1 MNAAAQ
7 RTPGGPTLPVVRR
20 AGTVGLAALGL
31 FAACLLAAPAVAAS
45 GSSAPG
51 KGDLQPLWRGY
62 PLDPGAGQV
71 DRTSGGTSGRERT
84 HAGPTPAE
92 PAGGGSSVLVPLA
105 AAGGSVLLAALAAL
119 LVLRGRW
126 TPPSLMKGAR
136 MSRFL
141 NKLSQREAARTASG
155 EIREVIAI
163 KPETDEEEAVQ
174 PEPEA
179 AEAAVAPEATE
190 APAESA
196 VNDASGVGKHVQT
209 VIKAAEDAA
218 ARLIGEAR
226 AQAHEV
232 RETAEREASSQV
244 EAASAT
250 AARLTEE
257 AERAHAEA
265 LAAAA
270 QARAAAEEEAAA
282 RRAEAEEEA
291 ETVRAEAERD
301 ASSFGREAAERYE
314 ELLTDTALAEDRL
327 RRLVDGLRDVADRL
341 DDLLEAEDDEEP
353 TDRPGAEHDA
363 TLEEALEPTMPK
375 AGAGAP

>member
-1 MNAAAQ
+1 
-7 RTPGGPTLPVVRR
+7 
-20 AGTVGLAALGL
+20 LAALGL
-31 FAACLLAAPAVAAS
+31 LAACLLAAPAVAAS
-45 GSSAPG
+45 GNSSPG

-62 PLDPGAGQV
+62 PLDPGAGHV
-71 DRTSGGTSGRERT
+71 DRTSGPERT
-84 HAGPTPAE
+84 HAGPRSAE
-92 PAGGGSSVLVPLA
+92 PGSGGSSVLVPLT
-105 AAGGSVLLAALAAL
+105 AAGGSLLLAALAAL

-126 TPPSLMKGAR
+126 TRPSLMKGAP

-141 NKLSQREAARTASG
+141 NKRSQREAAGEASG

-163 KPETDEEEAVQ
+163 KPEADNEEAVQ
-174 PEPEA
+174 TEPEA
-179 AEAAVAPEATE
+179 AEPTFPPEATE
-190 APAESA
+190 APAERSA
-196 VNDASGVGKHVQT
+196 PNDTSGVGKHVQT
-209 VIKAAEDAA
+209 VLKAAEDAA
-218 ARLIGEAR
+218 ARLIREAR
-226 AQAHEV
+226 AQAHEI
-232 RETAEREASSQV
+232 REIAEREASSQV
-244 EAASAT
+244 EAASST

-301 ASSFGREAAERYE
+301 TSSFGREAAERYE
-314 ELLTDTALAEDRL
+314 ELLNDTALAEDRL

-341 DDLLEAEDDEEP
+341 DDLLEPEDDEEP

-363 TLEEALEPTMPK
+363 TLEDALDPTMPK